1 MTLIHHHKL
10 QAWSVPSGP
19 GSGSGASQAAISSCP
34 GDGRTSAELSFFPQ
48 RDLEY
53 VSSDTC
59 RANAAPSHLKE
70 IY

>member
-1 MTLIHHHKL
+1 MTLIHHRKSL
-10 QAWSVPSGP
+10 AWSVANGP
-19 GSGSGASQAAISSCP
+19 GPGSGASQAAISSCP
-34 GDGRTSAELSFFPQ
+34 GDSRTSAELSFLPQ

-53 VSSDTC
+53 VSSNTC